1 MIINSIE
8 SLNRLIYIV
17 KESQQQYANFNQE
30 QVNKIF
36 KAVASAASAA
46 RIPLAK
52 LACEET
58 GKGVIEDKIIK
69 NHFASEMVYNQ
80 YKNTKTCGI
89 ISEDRGANTFQVAD
103 PVGIIAGIIPV
114 TNPTSTVIFKALIS
128 LLSRN
133 AIIFAPHPKA
143 KRATCEAARIV
154 HEAAVAA
161 GAPPCI
167 VGWIQ
172 EPSLELSDHLM
183 RHPDIKLILATG
195 GPGMVKAAYSSGKP
209 AIGVGA
215 GNTPAVIGQYADV
228 PRAVHSIVTSKTFD
242 NGMVCASEQT
252 VIVVQDRYDEA
263 VEEFCHS
270 GCYLVDDYIEYSSL
284 KNTVFNEC
292 GGLNPEIV
300 GQSAVRIAEIAGF
313 TVPKNTRILLVPV
326 WFDDENPLCQE
337 KLSPVLTLV
346 KAGNFAGATDI
357 AAEILKI
364 GGVGHTA
371 VLHTDQDNQI
381 ESVRYFSD
389 KIKTARILINQPAT
403 HGAIGDLY
411 NFGITPSLTLG
422 CGSWSGNSV
431 SGNIGVQHLLNIK
444 TVAMRSENALWH
456 NLPKQIYFRRGCL
469 PEALKDLK
477 EFHKAVIVTDQ
488 YLFEHGYCDETMAI
502 LANMGISSDVF
513 WEVEA
518 DPNTA
523 IVERGLQMIRRI
535 KPDVIIA
542 LGGGSPMDAA
552 KIMWLMYEHPEVQ
565 FSDIALRFM
574 DIRKRIHTFKKNGVK
589 ATFVAI
595 PTTSGTGSEVTPFAV
610 VTDAKTGQKYPIA
623 DYALTPSMAIVDANM
638 VMDMPKSLVAA
649 GGIDAIVHAI
659 EAYVSVVANEFSDG
673 QALTALKLL
682 NEYLPASY
690 RNGASDPVAREKVH
704 NAATIAGIAF
714 ANSFLGVCHS
724 MAHKIGSRFHI
735 PHGIANG
742 LLISNV
748 IRYNA
753 ADGRKMTAFSQY
765 GRPQSKK
772 RYVQIARHLGFD
784 VSRDIDGVNEL
795 IEWIDETKR
804 LLEIPKSI
812 KDYGIDE
819 AEFMASVDELAAD
832 SFDDQCTGA
841 NPRSPLI
848 SELKQLLI
856 SSYYGYAYSE

>member
-36 KAVASAASAA
+36 KAVSSAASAA

-161 GAPPCI
+161 GAPPYL

-252 VIVVQDRYDEA
+252 VIVVQDRYDETL
-263 VEEFCHS
+263 EEFVKA
-270 GCYLVDDYIEYSSL
+270 GCYHVLDITEYSLLLS
-284 KNTVFNEC
+284 TVFNET
-292 GGLNPEIV
+292 GMLNPEIV

-313 TVPKNTRILLVPV
+313 TVPKNTRILLVPTR
-326 WFDDENPLCQE
+326 FSIDSPFCQE

-346 KAGNFAGATDI
+346 KAVDFADATYI

-381 ESVRYFSD
+381 ESVRHFSD

-456 NLPKQIYFRRGCL
+456 NLPKKIYFRRGCL

-610 VTDAKTGQKYPIA
+610 VTDAKTGKKYPIA

-819 AEFMASVDELAAD
+819 DEFMASVDELAAD